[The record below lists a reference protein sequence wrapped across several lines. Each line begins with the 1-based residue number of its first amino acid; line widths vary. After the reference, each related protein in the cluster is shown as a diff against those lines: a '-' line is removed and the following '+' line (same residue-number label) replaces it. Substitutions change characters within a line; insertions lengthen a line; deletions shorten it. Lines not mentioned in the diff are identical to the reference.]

1 MVLKNKDGTPYRLQ
15 KPNPVM
21 KNQSLWTG
29 EKFALHNMNWAVEIK
44 SEENHV
50 EPIHSDLNIK
60 DDFVAELSETKKEP
74 EPVFERK
81 TVVLEDAKRIE
92 EEKKPDINKT
102 FIHVLPAIMQTKIDD
117 LYGDVIKTIKYE
129 SPTSFEGVVIQ
140 SDDLSFHVWTDSDNF
155 GEGSVLFPKT
165 NTKRWWRIK
174 SKEKKADGVIIK
186 CIPSDYQPS
195 F

>member
-29 EKFALHNMNWAVEIK
+29 EKFVLHNMNWAVEIK

-92 EEKKPDINKT
+92 
-102 FIHVLPAIMQTKIDD
+102 
-117 LYGDVIKTIKYE
+117 
-129 SPTSFEGVVIQ
+129 
-140 SDDLSFHVWTDSDNF
+140 
-155 GEGSVLFPKT
+155 
-165 NTKRWWRIK
+165 
-174 SKEKKADGVIIK
+174 
-186 CIPSDYQPS
+186 
-195 F
+195 